1 MHAAKD
7 RGAPRGGIVGR
18 FALTGFLVFLLIGTG
33 ITIFRARDVRAREE
47 RAAASRAELIA
58 DEVIGPELLKS
69 DLSGPMTGARYET
82 ILHQAAA
89 LLGTDPEIV
98 RIKIW
103 STHGVVLFSNDPAQ
117 VGTSPGMSEELRAAL
132 AGSVANEISDLSLPE
147 NAGERSLADKLFETY
162 VPFRLGATGP
172 VVGAIEVYQNYSII
186 QAEID
191 RLTRTL
197 SISLAAG
204 LLVLYV
210 VLLPVMVGATR
221 TLRRQ
226 NQQLQEQASRF
237 SELLEREQKRVAEL
251 RELDR
256 LKSDFVAA
264 ASHELRSPLTSIHGY
279 VHILRTIGAAPDE
292 TGQEALAAID
302 RQTVRL
308 TRLITNLLQEA
319 RLEHGEVVTDVV
331 TFAFGE
337 LAREVRADF
346 HDSASQIR
354 IEVEDDLPQVTCDRR
369 RVLEVLTNL
378 VDNAIKYSKPGAA
391 VVIGCSVQ
399 EHTFTFWVSDQGV
412 GISPEERARI
422 FERFYQSDQS
432 ATRSVGGVGLGLH
445 IVRGLVQA
453 MGGTI
458 EVDSVPFE
466 GSTFRVSLPIEAE
479 SAAASLRAD
488 ASTR

>member
-18 FALTGFLVFLLIGTG
+18 FALTSFLVFLLIGTG

-58 DEVIGPELLKS
+58 NEVIGPELLKS

-82 ILHQAAA
+82 ILHQTAV

-117 VGTSPGMSEELRAAL
+117 VGTSPGMSAELRAAL

-251 RELDR
+251 RELD
-256 LKSDFVAA
+256 
-264 ASHELRSPLTSIHGY
+264 
-279 VHILRTIGAAPDE
+279 
-292 TGQEALAAID
+292 
-302 RQTVRL
+302 
-308 TRLITNLLQEA
+308 
-319 RLEHGEVVTDVV
+319 
-331 TFAFGE
+331 
-337 LAREVRADF
+337 
-346 HDSASQIR
+346 
-354 IEVEDDLPQVTCDRR
+354 
-369 RVLEVLTNL
+369 
-378 VDNAIKYSKPGAA
+378 
-391 VVIGCSVQ
+391 
-399 EHTFTFWVSDQGV
+399 
-412 GISPEERARI
+412 
-422 FERFYQSDQS
+422 
-432 ATRSVGGVGLGLH
+432 
-445 IVRGLVQA
+445 
-453 MGGTI
+453 
-458 EVDSVPFE
+458 
-466 GSTFRVSLPIEAE
+466 
-479 SAAASLRAD
+479 
-488 ASTR
+488 